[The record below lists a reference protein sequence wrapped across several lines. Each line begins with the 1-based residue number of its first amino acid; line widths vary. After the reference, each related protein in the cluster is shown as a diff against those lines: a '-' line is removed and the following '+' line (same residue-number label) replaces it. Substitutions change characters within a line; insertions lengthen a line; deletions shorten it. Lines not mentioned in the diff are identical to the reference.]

1 MADGMEV
8 DGDFIQDFCST
19 RPWTSFD
26 SLPVDL
32 LQRIAAV
39 IPDPSDPVTQR
50 HASSG
55 LEACMTMYQRVL
67 ICRELVFSCGGC
79 HLLLEQARIAIEPMK
94 SVPAECGSFMD
105 GLWLQDKAQATT
117 GL

>member
-1 MADGMEV
+1 MADGMEL
-8 DGDFIQDFCST
+8 DGDYSQDFCST

-50 HASSG
+50 HASLG
-55 LEACMTMYQRVL
+55 LEACMTMNQRVL
-67 ICRELVFSCGGC
+67 NCRNLWLTVEGVICR
-79 HLLLEQARIAIEPMK
+79 
-94 SVPAECGSFMD
+94 
-105 GLWLQDKAQATT
+105 
-117 GL
+117 

>member
-8 DGDFIQDFCST
+8 DGDFSQDFCST

-50 HASSG
+50 HASLDLDPG
-55 LEACMTMYQRVL
+55 MTM
-67 ICRELVFSCGGC
+67 
-79 HLLLEQARIAIEPMK
+79 H
-94 SVPAECGSFMD
+94 
-105 GLWLQDKAQATT
+105 
-117 GL
+117 